1 MAIQAILFDIMGTVV
16 TEPFEADIPRFL
28 GVSLEELIRVKH
40 PTAWVD
46 FERGLADTVDWYL
59 SHPDW
64 VRSVL
69 DGSYR
74 LQRLGEG
81 K

>member
-1 MAIQAILFDIMGTVV
+1 M
-16 TEPFEADIPRFL
+16 
-28 GVSLEELIRVKH
+28 
-40 PTAWVD
+40 
-46 FERGLADTVDWYL
+46 ADTVDWYL

-64 VRSVL
+64 VRRVL